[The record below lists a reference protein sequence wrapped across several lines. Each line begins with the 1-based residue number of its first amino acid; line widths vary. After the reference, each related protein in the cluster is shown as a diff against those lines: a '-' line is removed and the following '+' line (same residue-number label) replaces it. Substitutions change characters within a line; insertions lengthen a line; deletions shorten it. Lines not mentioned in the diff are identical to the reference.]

1 MGCSMHGMDL
11 VIYALQVDFDPR
23 LVNSVGLLGRLGTP
37 FQLRRIGD
45 RMSVATSAL
54 AITRGSKKEG
64 QEQQTDWRVHS
75 SLSLMSTSEHEFTIS
90 YCRCMRP

>member
-1 MGCSMHGMDL
+1 MPDIDL
-11 VIYALQVDFDPR
+11 MICNLQVDFDPR

-45 RMSVATSAL
+45 RMAVATSAL
-54 AITRGSKKEG
+54 AVTRGSKKEG

-75 SLSLMSTSEHEFTIS
+75 SLSLMGNSEHEVTPS
-90 YCRCMRP
+90 HC

>member
-1 MGCSMHGMDL
+1 MGCSMPDIDL
-11 VIYALQVDFDPR
+11 MICNLQVDFDPR

-45 RMSVATSAL
+45 RMAVATSAL
-54 AITRGSKKEG
+54 AVTRGSKKEG

-75 SLSLMSTSEHEFTIS
+75 SLSLMGNSEHEVTPS
-90 YCRCMRP
+90 HC

>member
-1 MGCSMHGMDL
+1 MGCSMPGVDL
-11 VIYALQVDFDPR
+11 MLYGLQVDFDPR

-54 AITRGSKKEG
+54 AVTRGPKKEG
-64 QEQQTDWRVHS
+64 QEQQTDWRVH
-75 SLSLMSTSEHEFTIS
+75 LSLCLMCTVEHEVTTS
-90 YCRCMRP
+90 RC